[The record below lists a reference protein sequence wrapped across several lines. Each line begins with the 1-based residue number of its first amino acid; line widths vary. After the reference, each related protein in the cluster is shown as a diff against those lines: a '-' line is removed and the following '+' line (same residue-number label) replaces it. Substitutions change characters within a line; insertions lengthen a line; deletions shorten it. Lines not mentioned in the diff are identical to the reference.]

1 MNKWLNAVVLASFLA
16 FSAFAWA
23 DESTDREI
31 DHLLE
36 TVAGSGCIFI
46 RNGKEH
52 GAEAARDHLA
62 LKRRKGKRY
71 YSNTEEF
78 IDRLASSSSW
88 SGKPYRI
95 RCGADEVLAAT
106 WFIDTLTAYRAEPR

>member
-1 MNKWLNAVVLASFLA
+1 MNKWLNAVVLASCLA
-16 FSAFAWA
+16 CGAFAWA
-23 DESTDREI
+23 DEATDREI
-31 DHLLE
+31 DHLLN
-36 TVAGSGCIFI
+36 TVAGSDCIFI

-52 GAEAARDHLA
+52 DAAAARDHLA

-95 RCGADEVLAAT
+95 RCGDDEVLAAT
-106 WFIDTLTAYRAEPR
+106 WFTDTLAAYRTGAR